1 MRLGTKCSRA
11 RTSERLCSL
20 MALGVEGRGEATAP
34 ADRGAVP
41 ASEAFMPWAGVRP
54 GARQGAERK
63 LFGHEV
69 RMTSEEALI
78 GTRVRVHN
86 SLERADLRGREGKIL
101 RRLGSPDYVALDV
114 LLDDGTQEL
123 FWHHELDEVD
133 GV

>member
-1 MRLGTKCSRA
+1 MRLDTKCLSV
-11 RTSERLCSL
+11 RTPERLCSL
-20 MALGVEGRGEATAP
+20 IVLWEREKRGHGAGGPLGGPCVRGSRLRARE
-34 ADRGAVP
+34 
-41 ASEAFMPWAGVRP
+41 EP
-54 GARQGAERK
+54 GARQGAERA

-78 GTRVRVHN
+78 GTRVRVHD